1 MKDRNSDSHQIVNAI
16 LACLKSPEI
25 ELQMW
30 QLNIPDEELSKTLTD
45 PVFLAAK
52 TQLYK
57 S

>member
-1 MKDRNSDSHQIVNAI
+1 MKDRNNDSHQIVNLI
-16 LACLKSPEI
+16 LACLKSLEI

-30 QLNIPDEELSKTLTD
+30 QLNIPDEELRKKLTD